1 MREFLRGW
9 RQKAGC
15 VTLLMAMAVSGLWMR
30 SWTTSDYF
38 RFQIGDRQHR
48 LSSTKDSGL
57 AWESWDAAN
66 PWNEEVVID
75 RMGDDSIVRYRTITR
90 EFPRVKESP
99 HLLVVVILLGIS
111 ACLIFWIPRK
121 QPGHA

>member
-1 MREFLRGW
+1 MREFLRDW
-9 RQKAGC
+9 RHQAGL
-15 VTLLMAMAVSGLWMR
+15 VTLVMALAVTGLWIR
-30 SWTTSDYF
+30 SWTTVDQLQ
-38 RFQIGDRQHR
+38 FQIGDRQHR
-48 LSSTKDSGL
+48 LSSTKDYGL
-57 AWESWDAAN
+57 AWESWNAAN

-99 HLLVVVILLGIS
+99 HLLVVVILLAIS
-111 ACLIFWIPRK
+111 ACLIFWKPRK

>member
-9 RQKAGC
+9 QRKAGC
-15 VTLLMAMAVSGLWMR
+15 LTLLMALAVTGLWMR

-48 LSSTKDSGL
+48 LSSTKDYGL
-57 AWESWDAAN
+57 AWESWNVAN

-75 RMGDDSIVRYRTITR
+75 RMGDDSIVRYRKITH
-90 EFPRVKESP
+90 EVPIAKESP
-99 HLLVVVILLGIS
+99 HLLVVVILLMIS
-111 ACLIFWIPRK
+111 ACLIFWKPRK
-121 QPGHA
+121 QSGHA